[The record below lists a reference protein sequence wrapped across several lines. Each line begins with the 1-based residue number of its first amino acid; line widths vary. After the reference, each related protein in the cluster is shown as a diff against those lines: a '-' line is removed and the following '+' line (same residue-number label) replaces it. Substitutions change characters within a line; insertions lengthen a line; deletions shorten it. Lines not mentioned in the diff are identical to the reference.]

1 MEVETKKDFFY
12 YLLHA
17 KDSETGRGFTTPELW
32 GESALLIIAGS
43 DTTAAALSSMLY
55 YLCTNPDTLKKLQKE
70 IRAAFQSEDEIVT
83 GKALADCTYLKACID
98 EALRMSPPVPGL
110 LPREIIAEE
119 GCVIDGEH
127 IPCGTIVGV
136 PIHGIHHNEEYFPNP
151 FSYQPE
157 RWLEGSVEQHEK
169 IQSAFTPFSLGSR
182 GCIGK
187 SLAYIELRVAMA
199 RLVWNFEFEQVPTQD
214 MAENWMS
221 GYGVTKTDYKLKD
234 GFTTKK
240 AGPVVKFV
248 RRVDVV

>member
-1 MEVETKKDFFY
+1 
-12 YLLHA
+12 
-17 KDSETGRGFTTPELW
+17 
-32 GESALLIIAGS
+32 
-43 DTTAAALSSMLY
+43 MLY

-70 IRAAFQSEDEIVT
+70 IREAFQSEDEIVT